1 MALVKF
7 NEGSNRNVL
16 NPFSDLFESYFNDS
30 FISDRM
36 VSRVPAVNVCETEE
50 NYEIELGA
58 PGLKKEDFKLNLD
71 KNMLNISV
79 EKPSE
84 NAEQNKTYSKREY
97 NYSSFVR
104 SFTLPESADNAN
116 IAAEYVDGVLKI
128 AIPKKEE
135 AKMQPREIMIK

>member
-36 VSRVPAVNVCETEE
+36 VSRVPAVNISETEE
-50 NYEIELGA
+50 NYEIEVGA
-58 PGLKKEDFKLNLD
+58 PGLKKEDFKINLD
-71 KNMLNISV
+71 KNMLNNSV
-79 EKPSE
+79 EKPFEST
-84 NAEQNKTYSKREY
+84 EQNKTYSKREY

-104 SFTLPESADNAN
+104 SFALPESADNAN
-116 IAAEYVDGVLKI
+116 IAAEYMDGVLKI
-128 AIPKKEE
+128 SVPKKEE
-135 AKMQPREIMIK
+135 AKMQPREISIK

>member
-36 VSRVPAVNVCETEE
+36 VSRVPAVNISETEE
-50 NYEIELGA
+50 DYEIEVGA
-58 PGLKKEDFKLNLD
+58 PGLKKEDFKINLD

-79 EKPSE
+79 EKPFES
-84 NAEQNKTYSKREY
+84 NEQNKTYSKREY

-104 SFTLPESADNAN
+104 SFALPESADNAN
-116 IAAEYVDGVLKI
+116 IAAEYMDGVLKI
-128 AIPKKEE
+128 SVPKKEE
-135 AKMQPREIMIK
+135 AKMQPREISIK

>member
-36 VSRVPAVNVCETEE
+36 VSRVPAVNISETEE
-50 NYEIELGA
+50 DYEIEVGA
-58 PGLKKEDFKLNLD
+58 PGLKKEDFKINLD

-79 EKPSE
+79 EKPFEST
-84 NAEQNKTYSKREY
+84 EQNKTYSKREY

-104 SFTLPESADNAN
+104 SFALPESADNAN
-116 IAAEYVDGVLKI
+116 IAAEYMDGVLKI
-128 AIPKKEE
+128 SVPKKEE
-135 AKMQPREIMIK
+135 AKMQPREISIK